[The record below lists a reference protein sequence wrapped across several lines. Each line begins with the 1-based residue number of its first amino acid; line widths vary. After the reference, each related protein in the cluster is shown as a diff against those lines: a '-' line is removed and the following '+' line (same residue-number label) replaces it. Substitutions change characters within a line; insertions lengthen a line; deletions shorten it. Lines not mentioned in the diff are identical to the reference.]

1 MQYELKFSDMKQI
14 VEKLKKLVRK
24 VREFVETHRR
34 YTFDKEQLLFKKES
48 VVSTLTT
55 FFLLF
60 IVFLIA
66 VILIQ
71 NEETQRH
78 KNIAMKHF
86 ETIRKLEDKLND
98 KEYEE
103 SRISLY
109 YEIGVAVL
117 EKDCG
122 ECNKENICEYIDYLA
137 EMGVVWYPEV
147 LKSTCQIE
155 SGFGTSPVARNY
167 KNLFG
172 MDHPTRRKTLSIKC
186 SGGRFATF
194 TNWKC
199 SVLDR
204 VLWDFAT
211 FDKHIPSKEEYYG
224 KMNTKYNTENPDYK
238 NIITNCATKFN

>member
-1 MQYELKFSDMKQI
+1 MKQVI
-14 VEKLKKLVRK
+14 EKIKK
-24 VREFVETHRR
+24 FVKEIKNFLENHRR
-34 YTFDKEQLLFKKES
+34 YTFNKKQLTFKKEGL
-48 VVSTLTT
+48 VSTLTT
-55 FFLLF
+55 SLLIF
-60 IVFLIA
+60 IF
-66 VILIQ
+66 ILIGIILVQ

-78 KNIAMKHF
+78 KRIAMKHF
-86 ETIRKLEDKLND
+86 ETIQKLEDKLND
-98 KEYEE
+98 REYEQ

-117 EKDCG
+117 ERDCG
-122 ECNKENICEYIDYLA
+122 ECSKENICEYIDYLA

-155 SGFGTSPVARNY
+155 SGFGTSSVAKNY

-211 FDKHIPSKEEYYG
+211 FDKHIPSKEAYYG
-224 KMNTKYNTENPDYK
+224 KMNTKYNTENSDYN
-238 NIITNCATKFN
+238 NIIQGCAAKFVQ

>member
-1 MQYELKFSDMKQI
+1 MKQMI
-14 VEKLKKLVRK
+14 EKLKGLAEKFK
-24 VREFVETHRR
+24 KFVDTNRR
-34 YTFDKEQLLFKKES
+34 YTYDKEQLLFKKES

-60 IVFLIA
+60 IAFLIA

-86 ETIRKLEDKLND
+86 ETIQNLEDKLND

-117 EKDCG
+117 EKNCG

-155 SGFGTSPVARNY
+155 SGFGTSQVAKKYN
-167 KNLFG
+167 NLFG
-172 MDHPTRRKTLSIKC
+172 MDHPTRRKTLSTKC

-211 FDKHIPSKEEYYG
+211 FDKHIPSKNAYYN
-224 KMNTKYNTENPDYK
+224 KITTKYNTENPDYK
-238 NIITNCATKFN
+238 NILQSCAAKFN